1 MDIDTDYGGYDMSMV
16 HSNGIEDCYQKCKDL
31 VGCQSF
37 LIIYNLEMFEYIEG
51 ELNEC
56 HLKSRKYG
64 VGATAKAGLKA
75 VNMDCL
81 IGLCYFPMELKLK
94 TLSITEVISYKII
107 I

>member
-37 LIIYNLEMFEYIEG
+37 VIIYNLEMFENIEG
-51 ELNEC
+51 NWKLNDC
-56 HLKSRKYG
+56 YLKSRKYG

-81 IGLCYFPMELKLK
+81 IG
-94 TLSITEVISYKII
+94 
-107 I
+107 

>member
-1 MDIDTDYGGYDMSMV
+1 MSMV

-37 LIIYNLEMFEYIEG
+37 VIIYNLEMFEYIEG

-64 VGATAKAGLKA
+64 VGATARVGLKA

-81 IGLCYFPMELKLK
+81 IGLCYFPIVTVTMQGYILRCT
-94 TLSITEVISYKII
+94 TLTCII
-107 I
+107 QLF

>member
-16 HSNGIEDCYQKCKDL
+16 HSNGVEDCHQKCKDL

-37 LIIYNLEMFEYIEG
+37 VIIYNNLEMFENIERK
-51 ELNEC
+51 LNEC

-64 VGATAKAGLKA
+64 GGATARAGLKA

-81 IGLCYFPMELKLK
+81 IGLCYFPME
-94 TLSITEVISYKII
+94 TEIKNII
-107 I
+107 NY